1 MTTYTEE
8 SIRLGRE
15 FAWTAFLMGWRR
27 LGFAAYYGETIRN
40 PSFILGAAYR
50 ELYERQTRQAVF
62 EELGRPL
69 PCVDRWEDK
78 DVIMEPV
85 YGP

>member
-1 MTTYTEE
+1 MTTYTEK
-8 SIRLGRE
+8 SIWQARE
-15 FAWTAFLMGWRR
+15 FAWTVFFMGLRR
-27 LGFAAYYGETIRN
+27 LGVVVYHRMTLQS
-40 PSFILGAAYR
+40 PDFILGAAYR